1 MKLVSLENIT
11 KYNELLNQKMVKSV
25 NSVKPDV
32 NGNVSLGTEKST
44 FNKVTFDTDYFSVA
58 TDSTY
63 SFDLTGTDLELID
76 KEKIQVR
83 IVAKVT
89 TANSNFE
96 EGDIAEL
103 ALGVDHSVSD
113 ELDVC
118 AYIRGNLLYVYS
130 GSSQYLSIR
139 NSTGWLRKDY
149 AQIKVI
155 LTAFVP
161 DDGTIQLIATD
172 STGTTELVGTPSGT
186 LTWNSQNI
194 VRSVNGVNADENGNV
209 TISSLIPNQIIQS
222 PVPLTDAN
230 LHLLDGA
237 LLSGDGA
244 YADYVAMMGELYNAD
259 PTATCWTTE
268 SDWQT
273 SVSTYGECGK
283 FVYDSE
289 SNTLRLPKLA
299 SFVQATNSAN
309 ELGSLVEAGLPN
321 ITGQLYPTTLN
332 EQGSDGYILTCSA
345 YGAFSPALSK
355 YNVFKIP
362 TPEYV
367 PDKDAGVDFNASRS
381 NPIYGKS
388 TTVQPQAIKYYFY
401 IVVGTLSKTDIQV
414 NIDNVMTD
422 LNGKADKDL
431 SNVSGIVRSVNGVN
445 ADTSGNVTITS
456 VANATK
462 ATQDKNGAQI
472 DTTYFKS
479 ANGVFTGTEFIR
491 NVDNSSLKFYGGT
504 SWTRSASIS
513 LTGNKDDN
521 PCTVD
526 LFCHNPTSEVIGDFN
541 SLHLQYQKI
550 PTWNGNPIEVVNSV
564 GNNYI
569 RYSSGLTLIWGGF
582 SLPAGTKRQT
592 VNLPIPFKSNYQV
605 FLSNMGND
613 KDYGANIGYQVVKKS
628 LSAFDIQHSWE
639 GGTGWYYFAVG
650 Y

>member
-32 NGNVSLGTEKST
+32 
-44 FNKVTFDTDYFSVA
+44 
-58 TDSTY
+58 
-63 SFDLTGTDLELID
+63 
-76 KEKIQVR
+76 
-83 IVAKVT
+83 
-89 TANSNFE
+89 
-96 EGDIAEL
+96 
-103 ALGVDHSVSD
+103 
-113 ELDVC
+113 
-118 AYIRGNLLYVYS
+118 
-130 GSSQYLSIR
+130 
-139 NSTGWLRKDY
+139 
-149 AQIKVI
+149 
-155 LTAFVP
+155 
-161 DDGTIQLIATD
+161 
-172 STGTTELVGTPSGT
+172 
-186 LTWNSQNI
+186 
-194 VRSVNGVNADENGNV
+194 NGNV

-273 SVSTYGECGK
+273 SLTTYGECGK

-289 SNTLRLPKLA
+289 SNTLRLPKLT

-381 NPIYGKS
+381 NPIYGNS

-445 ADTSGNVTITS
+445 ADASGNVSITS
-456 VANATK
+456 VIHATTADSATTALKLETYKQGSTTETYGASYPVFAQWKDGTNVALKCTGYTVWADKATTADSATTATNADSATNATNATK
-462 ATQDKNGAQI
+462 AIQDKNGAQI

-479 ANGVFTGTEFIR
+479 ANGRFTGQEYYR
-491 NVDNSSLKFYGGT
+491 NSDEGQLRFNGGNTHDGGASLMLYAKNAG
-504 SWTRSASIS
+504 SASGYFNLVASTKEDASDAKQFTGRPDGS
-513 LTGNKDDN
+513 L
-521 PCTVD
+521 
-526 LFCHNPTSEVIGDFN
+526 
-541 SLHLQYQKI
+541 
-550 PTWNGNPIEVVNSV
+550 TWNGKNIVRSVNGALADGNGNVEVISHTIQNTNNFASTFLHNNNALKIQCVRISGNQGHQFGTINWLVPFTDTNYHVFATSEDPDENLNFQLADVTFAGKTTTSCKV
-564 GNNYI
+564 GHKVESEDVFYN
-569 RYSSGLTLIWGGF
+569 GGF
-582 SLPAGTKRQT
+582 ISVLG
-592 VNLPIPFKSNYQV
+592 
-605 FLSNMGND
+605 
-613 KDYGANIGYQVVKKS
+613 IG
-628 LSAFDIQHSWE
+628 F
-639 GGTGWYYFAVG
+639 
-650 Y
+650 